1 MGNHFDKSFKALG
14 AECLYELGVC
24 NAETFSTE
32 EDFFKW
38 KAGLWPAIC
47 DKYRV
52 TDTTSQ
58 AQLQQRKNAIKNKL
72 NDAEDS
78 TATIEMPFVTC
89 GQDPGKDQVDKYDLN
104 LAMK

>member
-1 MGNHFDKSFKALG
+1 MLKKKEEKPLNKVKFAICGLGDTSYELFNEMGNHFDKSFKALG

-58 AQLQQRKNAIKNKL
+58 AQL
-72 NDAEDS
+72 
-78 TATIEMPFVTC
+78 
-89 GQDPGKDQVDKYDLN
+89 
-104 LAMK
+104 